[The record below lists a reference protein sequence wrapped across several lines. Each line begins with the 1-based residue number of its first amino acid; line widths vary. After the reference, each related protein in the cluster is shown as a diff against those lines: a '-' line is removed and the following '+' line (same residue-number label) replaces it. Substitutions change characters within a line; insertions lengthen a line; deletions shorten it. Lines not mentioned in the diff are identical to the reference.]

1 MRDNGL
7 FPPHPE
13 GGKPYTFGGT
23 RHTWEERGRAAG
35 MTNEERAFLLGHSV
49 GKLRGRPV
57 YGDGPELRLRA
68 LYAELVAF
76 PTDTWQPRPHGEIL
90 SLIEAEFKAQGYRVE

>member
-1 MRDNGL
+1 
-7 FPPHPE
+7 
-13 GGKPYTFGGT
+13 
-23 RHTWEERGRAAG
+23 

-57 YGDGPELRLRA
+57 YGDGPELELRA

-76 PTDTWQPRPHGEIL
+76 PTDTWQPRSHKEIW
-90 SLIEAEFKAQGYRVE
+90 SLIDAEFEAQGYRVE